1 MTLSDYLSF
10 SGKTQARFAEE
21 VEASTGAVK
30 KWVYGE
36 RFPRRQHLHKIQSV
50 TKGNVSPNDFLQ
62 KI

>member
-1 MTLSDYLSF
+1 MTLSDYLTY

-50 TKGNVSPNDFLQ
+50 TKGNVSPNDFLP